1 MKIDLS
7 NLEDLDTL
15 LRLWKSLLAD
25 RSMMEDYQ
33 VDELRRTLI
42 LAVES
47 KIILWEFV
55 ENPNTQNWELVFQER
70 TDQ

>member
-55 ENPNTQNWELVFQER
+55 ETPNIQNWELVFQER